1 MVNNE
6 ILRRI
11 RDTFDLGD
19 SKIVDIFSLANH
31 EITPVQIKD
40 WLKAEDDSAYQP
52 CEDVHLAAFLNGFI
66 NEKRGKK
73 EGAQPEPEKRL
84 TNNIIFK
91 KLKIALD
98 LKDEDIFSIMDLAD
112 FTISKPELSAIFRK
126 KGNKNYR
133 ACKDET
139 LDHFLTGVHLSIMK

>member
-11 RDTFDLGD
+11 RDTFDLSD
-19 SKIVDIFSLANH
+19 SKIIDIFSLANL
-31 EITPVQIKD
+31 EITPVQIND
-40 WLKAEDDSAYQP
+40 WLKAEDDSAYQT

-112 FTISKPELSAIFRK
+112 FTISKPELSSIFRK

-133 ACKDET
+133 ACKDEV
-139 LDHFLTGVHLSIMK
+139 LDKFLMGVHLSNAK

>member
-1 MVNNE
+1 MVNND

-11 RDTFDLGD
+11 RDIFDLGD
-19 SKIVDIFSLANH
+19 SKIVDIFSLANL
-31 EITPVQIKD
+31 EITPVQIND
-40 WLKAEDDSAYQP
+40 WLKAEDDSAYQT

-133 ACKDET
+133 TCKDET
-139 LDHFLTGVHLSIMK
+139 LDHFLTGVHLSNMK